1 MSRGISLEEM
11 HLAYQF
17 VDDRRKDPEDLP
29 GPGMYEYPEK
39 ERKGFT
45 IGQKSEQ
52 KIPHGPGPGQYEYN
66 DKLGRE
72 DKGFTIPR
80 RTR

>member
-1 MSRGISLEEM
+1 
-11 HLAYQF
+11 
-17 VDDRRKDPEDLP
+17 
-29 GPGMYEYPEK
+29 MYEYPEK